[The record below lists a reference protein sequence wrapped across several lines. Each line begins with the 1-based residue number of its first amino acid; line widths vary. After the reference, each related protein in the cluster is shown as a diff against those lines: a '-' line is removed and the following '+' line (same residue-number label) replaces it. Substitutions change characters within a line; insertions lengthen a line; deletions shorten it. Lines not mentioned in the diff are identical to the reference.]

1 MKLRYTTRAAAELD
15 EVLAFVD
22 RESPQGARRVKARVL
37 AVIDLL
43 LRYPESGKLTNTSRL
58 RRAVVYPYPYL
69 IYYKM
74 SATEIVIH
82 GVRHTARR
90 PRSLR

>member
-1 MKLRYTTRAAAELD
+1 MRLRYTTRAAAELD

-69 IYYKM
+69 KM

>member
-1 MKLRYTTRAAAELD
+1 MRLRYTTRAAAELD

-58 RRAVVYPYPYL
+58 RRAVVYAYPYL